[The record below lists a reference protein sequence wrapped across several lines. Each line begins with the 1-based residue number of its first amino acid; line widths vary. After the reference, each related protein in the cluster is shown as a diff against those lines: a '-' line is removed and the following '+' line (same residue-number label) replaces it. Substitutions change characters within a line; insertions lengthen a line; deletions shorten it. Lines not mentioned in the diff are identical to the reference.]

1 MDRLEVHKE
10 KKQHKPM
17 KNGLKIT
24 LKILLAILFA
34 GIFCGIYY
42 IAKLSFIGPA
52 ISSGKYGHLGE
63 IIAAV
68 ILVLAYLCTCI
79 TIFFKKKRLVSGIV
93 SFLLVI
99 GIIPALSIANIVVA
113 AKEYQTFNQEIW
125 NDPEYYNC
133 RQYMIDD
140 ITNKNN
146 FVGMDIREVKDIL
159 GFDCYELFESN
170 TFYYEV
176 GQEFPGYK
184 KLVITY
190 DDNGKVTSAVV
201 QG

>member
-1 MDRLEVHKE
+1 M
-10 KKQHKPM
+10 KKS
-17 KNGLKIT
+17 LKIT
-24 LKILLAILFA
+24 HKILLAILFA

-63 IIAAV
+63 IIAAF

-79 TIFFKKKRLVSGIV
+79 AIFAEKKRLIGGIV
-93 SFLLVI
+93 SFLLII
-99 GIIPALSIANIVVA
+99 GIIPALSIANTVIV

-146 FVGMDIREVKDIL
+146 FVGMDIKEVKDIL

-190 DDNGKVTSAVV
+190 DDNGKVTSAEV

>member
-1 MDRLEVHKE
+1 MD
-10 KKQHKPM
+10 KKK
-17 KNGLKIT
+17 GLKIT
-24 LKILLAILFA
+24 LKILLALLVAGILF
-34 GIFCGIYY
+34 GIYF
-42 IAKLSFIGPA
+42 ITRLSFIGPA
-52 ISSGKYGHLGE
+52 ISSGKYSHLGE
-63 IIAAV
+63 NLTSIILIA
-68 ILVLAYLCTCI
+68 AYLCACI

-99 GIIPALSIANIVVA
+99 GIIPALSIANTVVA
-113 AKEYQTFNQEIW
+113 AKEYQIFNQEIW

-190 DDNGKVTSAVV
+190 DDNGKVTSAEV

>member
-1 MDRLEVHKE
+1 MD
-10 KKQHKPM
+10 KKK
-17 KNGLKIT
+17 GLKIT
-24 LKILLAILFA
+24 LKILSAILFA

-52 ISSGKYGHLGE
+52 ISSGKYSHLGE

-68 ILVLAYLCTCI
+68 ILVSAYLCACVA
-79 TIFFKKKRLVSGIV
+79 IFAEKKRLIGGIV
-93 SFLLVI
+93 SFFLVI
-99 GIIPALSIANIVVA
+99 GIIPALSVTNTVIA

-140 ITNKNN
+140 IKSKYGL
-146 FVGMDIREVKDIL
+146 VGMDIKEVKNIL
-159 GFDCYELFESN
+159 DENSCDSPEDNE
-170 TFYYEV
+170 FYYEI

-184 KLVITY
+184 KFIITY
-190 DDNGKVTSAVV
+190 DDNNKVTSAVV

>member
-1 MDRLEVHKE
+1 
-10 KKQHKPM
+10 M
-17 KNGLKIT
+17 KNKGLKIA

-34 GIFCGIYY
+34 GIICGIYY

-79 TIFFKKKRLVSGIV
+79 AIFAEKKRLIGGIV

-99 GIIPALSIANIVVA
+99 GIIPALGVANTVVA

-190 DDNGKVTSAVV
+190 DDNGKVTSAEVR
-201 QG
+201 G

>member
-1 MDRLEVHKE
+1 
-10 KKQHKPM
+10 M
-17 KNGLKIT
+17 KNKGLKIT

-52 ISSGKYGHLGE
+52 ISSGKYSHLGE
-63 IIAAV
+63 NLTSIILIA
-68 ILVLAYLCTCI
+68 AYLCACI

-93 SFLLVI
+93 SFILIISV
-99 GIIPALSIANIVVA
+99 IPALGVANTVVA

-140 ITNKNN
+140 IKSKYGL
-146 FVGMDIREVKDIL
+146 VGMDVKEVKNIL
-159 GFDCYELFESN
+159 GENSYDSPEDNE
-170 TFYYEV
+170 FYYEI

-184 KLVITY
+184 KFIITY
-190 DDNGKVTSAVV
+190 DKNGKVTKVETTNDASR
-201 QG
+201 G

>member
-1 MDRLEVHKE
+1 MD
-10 KKQHKPM
+10 KKK
-17 KNGLKIT
+17 GLKIT

-79 TIFFKKKRLVSGIV
+79 AIFAEKKRLIGGIV

-99 GIIPALSIANIVVA
+99 GIIPALSIANTVIV

-125 NDPEYYNC
+125 NDPEYYNG

-140 ITNKNN
+140 LEEKHKI
-146 FVGMDIREVKDIL
+146 VGMKTYEVKDLL
-159 GFDCYELFESN
+159 GKGTDETSADGSN
-170 TFYYEV
+170 
-176 GQEFPGYK
+176 K
-184 KLVITY
+184 ITY
-190 DDNGKVTSAVV
+190 DVGVSGLWHKTYILEYDENGIITKTYTSVE
-201 QG
+201 

>member
-1 MDRLEVHKE
+1 
-10 KKQHKPM
+10 M
-17 KNGLKIT
+17 KNKGSKIA
-24 LKILLAILFA
+24 LKILLALLVAGILF
-34 GIFCGIYY
+34 GIYF
-42 IAKLSFIGPA
+42 ITRLSFIGPA
-52 ISSGKYGHLGE
+52 ISSGKYSHLGE

-68 ILVLAYLCTCI
+68 ILVLAYLCVCI
-79 TIFFKKKRLVSGIV
+79 TIFVEKKRLISGIV

-99 GIIPALSIANIVVA
+99 GIIPALGVANTVVA

-140 ITNKNN
+140 IKSKYGLI
-146 FVGMDIREVKDIL
+146 GMDVKEVKSIL
-159 GFDCYELFESN
+159 GENSYDSPEDNE
-170 TFYYEV
+170 FYYEI

-184 KLVITY
+184 KFIITY
-190 DDNGKVTSAVV
+190 DDNSKVTSAVV

>member
-1 MDRLEVHKE
+1 
-10 KKQHKPM
+10 M
-17 KNGLKIT
+17 KNKGLKIT
-24 LKILLAILFA
+24 LKFLLAILFA

-52 ISSGKYGHLGE
+52 ISSGKYSHLGE
-63 IIAAV
+63 NLTSIILIA
-68 ILVLAYLCTCI
+68 AYLCACI

-93 SFLLVI
+93 SFILIISV
-99 GIIPALSIANIVVA
+99 IPALGVANTVVA

-140 ITNKNN
+140 IKSKYGL
-146 FVGMDIREVKDIL
+146 VGMDVKEVKNIL
-159 GFDCYELFESN
+159 GENSYDSPEDNE
-170 TFYYEV
+170 FYYEI

-184 KLVITY
+184 KFIITY
-190 DDNGKVTSAVV
+190 DGNGKVTSAVV

>member
-1 MDRLEVHKE
+1 MD
-10 KKQHKPM
+10 KKK
-17 KNGLKIT
+17 GLKIT
-24 LKILLAILFA
+24 LKILLALLFA

-52 ISSGKYGHLGE
+52 ISSGKYSHLGE

-68 ILVLAYLCTCI
+68 ILVLTYLCVCI
-79 TIFFKKKRLVSGIV
+79 AIFVEKKRPIGGIV

-99 GIIPALSIANIVVA
+99 GVIPTLSVANTVIV
-113 AKEYQTFNQEIW
+113 AKEYQTFNQKIW

-140 ITNKNN
+140 IKSKYGLI
-146 FVGMDIREVKDIL
+146 GMDVKEVKNIL
-159 GFDCYELFESN
+159 GESSCDSPEDN
-170 TFYYEV
+170 EFYYEI

-184 KLVITY
+184 KFIITY
-190 DDNGKVTSAVV
+190 DDNSKVTSAVV

>member
-1 MDRLEVHKE
+1 M
-10 KKQHKPM
+10 KKS
-17 KNGLKIT
+17 LKIT

-52 ISSGKYGHLGE
+52 ISSGKYGYLGE

-79 TIFFKKKRLVSGIV
+79 AIFFKKKRLVSGIV
-93 SFLLVI
+93 SFLLII
-99 GIIPALSIANIVVA
+99 GIIPALSIANTVIV

-140 ITNKNN
+140 IKSKYRLI
-146 FVGMDIREVKDIL
+146 GMDVKEVKNIL
-159 GFDCYELFESN
+159 GENSYDSPEDNE
-170 TFYYEV
+170 FYYEI

-184 KLVITY
+184 KFIITY
-190 DDNGKVTSAVV
+190 DGNRKVISAVV

>member
-1 MDRLEVHKE
+1 
-10 KKQHKPM
+10 M
-17 KNGLKIT
+17 KNKGLKIA
-24 LKILLAILFA
+24 LKILLALLVAGILF
-34 GIFCGIYY
+34 GIYF
-42 IAKLSFIGPA
+42 ITRLSFIGPA
-52 ISSGKYGHLGE
+52 ISSGKYSHLGE
-63 IIAAV
+63 NLTSV
-68 ILVLAYLCTCI
+68 ILIAAYLCACI

-93 SFLLVI
+93 SFLLLI
-99 GIIPALSIANIVVA
+99 GIIPALSIANTVIV

-176 GQEFPGYK
+176 GQEFPGNK

-190 DDNGKVTSAVV
+190 DDNGKVTSAEV

>member
-1 MDRLEVHKE
+1 M
-10 KKQHKPM
+10 KKS
-17 KNGLKIT
+17 LKIT

-63 IIAAV
+63 IIAAF

-79 TIFFKKKRLVSGIV
+79 AIFAEMKRLVSGIV
-93 SFLLVI
+93 SFLLII
-99 GIIPALSIANIVVA
+99 GIIPALSIANTVIV

-146 FVGMDIREVKDIL
+146 FVGMDIKEVKDIL

-184 KLVITY
+184 KLIITY
-190 DDNGKVTSAVV
+190 DDNGKVTSAEV

>member
-1 MDRLEVHKE
+1 MD
-10 KKQHKPM
+10 KKK
-17 KNGLKIT
+17 GLKIT

-34 GIFCGIYY
+34 GIFFGIYY

-52 ISSGKYGHLGE
+52 ISSGKYSHLGE

-79 TIFFKKKRLVSGIV
+79 AIFAEKKRLIGGIV
-93 SFLLVI
+93 SFILIISV
-99 GIIPALSIANIVVA
+99 IPALGVANTVVA

-140 ITNKNN
+140 IKSKYGL
-146 FVGMDIREVKDIL
+146 VGMDVKEVKNIL
-159 GFDCYELFESN
+159 GENSYDSPEDNE
-170 TFYYEV
+170 FYYEI

-184 KLVITY
+184 KFIITY
-190 DDNGKVTSAVV
+190 DENGKVTKVETTNDASR
-201 QG
+201 G

>member
-1 MDRLEVHKE
+1 
-10 KKQHKPM
+10 M
-17 KNGLKIT
+17 KNKGLKIA
-24 LKILLAILFA
+24 LKILLALLVAGILF
-34 GIFCGIYY
+34 GIYF
-42 IAKLSFIGPA
+42 ITRLSFIGPA
-52 ISSGKYGHLGE
+52 ISSGKYSHLGE

-79 TIFFKKKRLVSGIV
+79 AIFAEKKRLIGGIV
-93 SFLLVI
+93 SFFLVI
-99 GIIPALSIANIVVA
+99 GIIPALSIANTVIV

-140 ITNKNN
+140 IKSKYGL
-146 FVGMDIREVKDIL
+146 VGMDVKEVKNIL
-159 GFDCYELFESN
+159 GENSYDSPEDNE
-170 TFYYEV
+170 FYYEI

-190 DDNGKVTSAVV
+190 DENGKVTKVETTNDASR
-201 QG
+201 G

>member
-1 MDRLEVHKE
+1 
-10 KKQHKPM
+10 M
-17 KNGLKIT
+17 KNKGLKIA
-24 LKILLAILFA
+24 LKILLALLVAGILF
-34 GIFCGIYY
+34 GIYF
-42 IAKLSFIGPA
+42 ITRLSFIGPA

-79 TIFFKKKRLVSGIV
+79 AIFAEKKRLIGGIV

-99 GIIPALSIANIVVA
+99 GIIPALSIANTVIV

-140 ITNKNN
+140 IKSNYGL
-146 FVGMDIREVKDIL
+146 VGMDVKEVKNIL
-159 GFDCYELFESN
+159 GENSYDSPEDNE
-170 TFYYEV
+170 FYYEV

-190 DDNGKVTSAVV
+190 DENGKVTKVETTNDASR
-201 QG
+201 G

>member
-1 MDRLEVHKE
+1 M
-10 KKQHKPM
+10 KKS
-17 KNGLKIT
+17 LKIT

-52 ISSGKYGHLGE
+52 ISSGKYGHLGD

-79 TIFFKKKRLVSGIV
+79 AIFAEKKRLIGGIV
-93 SFLLVI
+93 SFLLII
-99 GIIPALSIANIVVA
+99 GIIPALSIANTVIV

-140 ITNKNN
+140 IKSKYGL
-146 FVGMDIREVKDIL
+146 VGMDVKEVKDIL

-176 GQEFPGYK
+176 GQKFPGYK

-190 DDNGKVTSAVV
+190 DDNGKVTSAEV

>member
-1 MDRLEVHKE
+1 MD
-10 KKQHKPM
+10 KKK
-17 KNGLKIT
+17 GLKIT
-24 LKILLAILFA
+24 LKFLLALLVAGILF
-34 GIFCGIYY
+34 GIYF
-42 IAKLSFIGPA
+42 ITRLSFIGPA

-79 TIFFKKKRLVSGIV
+79 AFFAEKKRLIGGIV

-99 GIIPALSIANIVVA
+99 GIIPALSIANTVIV

-140 ITNKNN
+140 IKSKYGL
-146 FVGMDIREVKDIL
+146 VGMDVKEVKNIL
-159 GFDCYELFESN
+159 GENSYDSPEDNE
-170 TFYYEV
+170 FYYEI

-184 KLVITY
+184 KFIITY
-190 DDNGKVTSAVV
+190 DGNSKVTSAVV

>member
-1 MDRLEVHKE
+1 MN
-10 KKQHKPM
+10 KKK
-17 KNGLKIT
+17 GLKIT

-79 TIFFKKKRLVSGIV
+79 AFFAEKKRLIGGIV

-99 GIIPALSIANIVVA
+99 GIIPALSIANTVIV

-184 KLVITY
+184 KFIITY
-190 DDNGKVTSAVV
+190 DDNGNVTSAEF

>member
-1 MDRLEVHKE
+1 M
-10 KKQHKPM
+10 KKS
-17 KNGLKIT
+17 LKIT
-24 LKILLAILFA
+24 HKILLAILFA

-63 IIAAV
+63 IIAAF

-79 TIFFKKKRLVSGIV
+79 AIFAKKKRLIGGIV
-93 SFLLVI
+93 SFLLII
-99 GIIPALSIANIVVA
+99 GIIPALGIANTVVA

-146 FVGMDIREVKDIL
+146 FVGMDIKEVKNIL

-190 DDNGKVTSAVV
+190 DDNGKVTSAEV

>member
-1 MDRLEVHKE
+1 M
-10 KKQHKPM
+10 KKS
-17 KNGLKIT
+17 LKIT

-52 ISSGKYGHLGE
+52 ISSGKYSHLGE
-63 IIAAV
+63 NLTSIILIA
-68 ILVLAYLCTCI
+68 AYLCACI
-79 TIFFKKKRLVSGIV
+79 AIFAEKKRLVSGIV
-93 SFLLVI
+93 SFLLII
-99 GIIPALSIANIVVA
+99 GIIPALSIANTVIV

-125 NDPEYYNC
+125 NDPEYNNC

-140 ITNKNN
+140 IKSKYGLI
-146 FVGMDIREVKDIL
+146 GMDVKEVKNIL
-159 GFDCYELFESN
+159 GENSYDSPEDSE
-170 TFYYEV
+170 FYYEI

-184 KLVITY
+184 KFIITY
-190 DDNGKVTSAVV
+190 DDNGKVISAVV

>member
-1 MDRLEVHKE
+1 
-10 KKQHKPM
+10 M
-17 KNGLKIT
+17 KNKGLKIA
-24 LKILLAILFA
+24 LKILLALLVAGILF
-34 GIFCGIYY
+34 GIYF
-42 IAKLSFIGPA
+42 ITRLSFIGPA
-52 ISSGKYGHLGE
+52 ISSGKYSHLGE

-79 TIFFKKKRLVSGIV
+79 AIFAEKKRLIGGIV
-93 SFLLVI
+93 SFILIISV
-99 GIIPALSIANIVVA
+99 IPALGVANTVVA

-190 DDNGKVTSAVV
+190 DKNGKVTKVETTNDARR
-201 QG
+201 G